1 MRRLA
6 SLRPAHRVAFATAC
20 ARRLAA
26 AATCAEPAGE
36 SPVVVKTREFLD
48 VLQSVAEG
56 SESTVSDLP
65 EALAACLALLPE
77 NEDDLD
83 TEKELLEVDA
93 ASATAYALRVAISG
107 TVEDAVWCA
116 RLAYEAADR
125 RVQRSSDI
133 DFSED
138 GAELRVLRDPRIQA
152 ELRRQNRDIDDLL
165 RKTGS
170 KQLADG
176 LAGFF
181 GRTTDEGKQLSS

>member
-1 MRRLA
+1 MIDRFEQVQLMRRLA

-83 TEKELLEVDA
+83 D
-93 ASATAYALRVAISG
+93 SG
-107 TVEDAVWCA
+107 G
-116 RLAYEAADR
+116 
-125 RVQRSSDI
+125 
-133 DFSED
+133 FSE
-138 GAELRVLRDPRIQA
+138 
-152 ELRRQNRDIDDLL
+152 
-165 RKTGS
+165 
-170 KQLADG
+170 LAVEC
-176 LAGFF
+176 
-181 GRTTDEGKQLSS
+181 R